1 MFVRTYGLH
10 CLESSQTGIAISHA
24 NLLTTY
30 YNINTLQPWRTH
42 VILYHSSRCGY
53 LYLDC
58 PVDWLNSCNLYFN
71 MFRPY
76 NTIQSVSLICCCW
89 RHLDRCSSY
98 EAIHRLTYHVN
109 LSITYYNNYTPQ
121 PWRTYENL
129 SRTTKTTTKT
139 R

>member
-24 NLLTTY
+24 NLLLTY
-30 YNINTLQPWRTH
+30 YNNLTYQPWRTH
-42 VILYHSSRCGY
+42 VILYHSSRSCY

-89 RHLDRCSSY
+89 RYLDRRCTY
-98 EAIHRLTYHVN
+98 EAIHRLASHVS

-121 PWRTYENL
+121 PWRIYENRSL
-129 SRTTKTTTKT
+129 TTKT
-139 R
+139 